1 MITVQLNRTT
11 KQGKK
16 VSGKMIVPLS
26 IVPVDREDQ
35 NIDLTFDTIE
45 NADFIIPAGTYPL
58 RMTWSPKFKKLLP
71 LIDEDL
77 PDRDG
82 IRIHRGTI
90 PEHSTGCVLTNA
102 RGMNAIDVLFTR
114 ISKFYKDEKV
124 RITITDDFGA
134 AGGNGL

>member
-1 MITVQLNRTT
+1 MITVQLNRITR
-11 KQGKK
+11 QGKK
-16 VSGKMIVPLS
+16 VSGRMIVPLS
-26 IVPVDREDQ
+26 GVPVDREDQ

-102 RGMNAIDVLFTR
+102 RGMNAIEVLFTR

-134 AGGNGL
+134 NGGNGL